1 VSESYGRRDGG
12 VGAPIFGGLRCAS
25 AFFSKRSSLFG
36 YRVVQRTQW
45 RIEMIARGFLVLDPG
60 LLMQVARRTIVSV
73 SLVAKMFG
81 PRNRIYLFMF
91 MSSIA
96 GCFLKEEIYSI

>member
-1 VSESYGRRDGG
+1 MSEAYGRRDGG
-12 VGAPIFGGLRCAS
+12 AS
-25 AFFSKRSSLFG
+25 AFFSKRSTFG

-81 PRNRIYLFMF
+81 PRNRIYLFTF